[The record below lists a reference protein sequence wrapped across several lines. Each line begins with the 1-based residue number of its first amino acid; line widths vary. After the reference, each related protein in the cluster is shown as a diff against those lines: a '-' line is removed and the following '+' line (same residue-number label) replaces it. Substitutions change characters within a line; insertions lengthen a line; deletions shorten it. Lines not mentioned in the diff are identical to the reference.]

1 MSKLRNDYNYGW
13 QQLHGAVHCL
23 AGSGIQRL
31 RLAYAAAALHNHTVL
46 QNPKNHLPKEIRDE
60 YIEFVRK
67 MSSVKATGDEGNFQA
82 TVNTLDEME
91 MNRATEKILSFYDTI
106 CRYQRRH

>member
-1 MSKLRNDYNYGW
+1 MRRPRIDYSYGW
-13 QQLHGAVHCL
+13 QQLYSAVLCL
-23 AGSGIQRL
+23 ADLGDIRK
-31 RLAYAAAALHNHTVL
+31 RLAFAAAALHNSEVL
-46 QNPKNHLPKEIRDE
+46 RNPKSHLPKEIRDE

-91 MNRATEKILSFYDTI
+91 MKRAAEKIISFYDTI
-106 CRYQRRH
+106 CRYQSRH

>member
-1 MSKLRNDYNYGW
+1 MRRPRIDYNYGW
-13 QQLHGAVHCL
+13 QQLHSAVHCL
-23 AGSGIQRL
+23 ADSGDLRK
-31 RLAYAAAALHNHTVL
+31 RLAYAAAALHNPEVL
-46 QNPKNHLPKEIRDE
+46 QNPKIHLPKEIRDE

-91 MNRATEKILSFYDTI
+91 MNRAAKKIISFYDTI